1 MPTPYREREA
11 WEREPREELPAQ
23 LAGYQEELAAGWAD
37 KARREFLEW
46 HVRRVRLRMAELE
59 IRLKATQ

>member
-11 WEREPREELPAQ
+11 WEREPREELPTQ
-23 LAGYQEELAAGWAD
+23 LAGYQGELAAGRAD
-37 KARREFLEW
+37 KAGREFLEW